1 MDASEEFLK
10 HAAECKRMARFAR
23 ELQDKVTWRQ
33 MSERWLRC
41 AEWSEKEARAARAR
55 PTKQAY
61 GITIAI
67 RPYLKFTDAKA
78 QVSQPDVAGSRSVPA
93 QKFPKRFLERV
104 RGNSKLPKS
113 GHVGR

>member
-67 RPYLKFTDAKA
+67 RP
-78 QVSQPDVAGSRSVPA
+78 
-93 QKFPKRFLERV
+93 
-104 RGNSKLPKS
+104 
-113 GHVGR
+113 